1 MKLESTASKSI
12 DLIRT
17 QESDPSQFFPSRK
30 ALRPRRRRFWDPMV
44 FGSVVGCGGRERKKR
59 GKRRGEIV
67 VTSWRNT
74 LANLCFE
81 LANLLY

>member
-44 FGSVVGCGGRERKKR
+44 FGSVVGWAAVEEREKYV
-59 GKRRGEIV
+59 GKGEV
-67 VTSWRNT
+67 KSSLPVGETR
-74 LANLCFE
+74 
-81 LANLLY
+81 